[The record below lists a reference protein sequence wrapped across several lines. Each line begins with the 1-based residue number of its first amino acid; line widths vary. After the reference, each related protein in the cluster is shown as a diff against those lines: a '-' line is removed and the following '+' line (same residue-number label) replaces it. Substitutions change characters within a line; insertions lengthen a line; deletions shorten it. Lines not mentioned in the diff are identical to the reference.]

1 MTNLIFITKSAN
13 AMQPAR
19 FTAESV
25 SEQRSKGTVQW
36 TVLDHSNLAALR
48 ANKEN
53 IALKAAQF

>member
-1 MTNLIFITKSAN
+1 
-13 AMQPAR
+13 MQPAR